1 MANQLHTVIF
11 DAGGTLIDSDNIFEV
26 ISSATSKFGLPLST
40 QDIEDEFMRLKKDS
54 SLPFADIKTLLS
66 SILQKV
72 QRNGSR
78 QDIYDEVSRL
88 YKKTFLETI
97 KLYDGTIELLTALKK
112 SNVKLILLS
121 DADDDLLHAELDQLD
136 IRKYFDHFLISSIM
150 KSYKPSDKV
159 IECVKEVCP
168 GPSGGVLMIGDSVDD
183 IKTANKLKISS
194 ILISESQ
201 NAGSYGQANTVKM
214 LKEILPLLKNNF
226 SLKEVQA

>member
-1 MANQLHTVIF
+1 MINRLHTVIF

-26 ISSATSKFGLPLST
+26 ISLATSKFGSPIST
-40 QDIEDEFMRLKKDS
+40 QDIEDEFMRLKKDL
-54 SLPFADIKTLLS
+54 SLPFTDIKTLLS

-72 QRNGSR
+72 QRNGSK
-78 QDIYDEVSRL
+78 QDIYNEVSRL

-136 IRKYFDHFLISSIM
+136 IKKYFDHLLISSIM
-150 KSYKPSDKV
+150 QSYKPSDKV
-159 IECVKEVCP
+159 IGCVKDVCP
-168 GPSGGVLMIGDSVDD
+168 GSSDGVLMIGDSVDD
-183 IKTANKLKISS
+183 INTAKKLGISS

-201 NAGSYGQANTVKM
+201 NVGSHGQTHTVRM

-226 SLKEVQA
+226 SLKEA